1 MRKYLIGFLIV
12 LGLFLVLVYW
22 SLGETE
28 DEFRTC
34 QVLGMGD
41 VESLD
46 FREFDSVTL
55 AANTLYEASWV
66 KEFMQGEQYREAWST
81 PVTVPIA
88 YLDTLK
94 GGLTFIEEGGGK
106 QTHSLEFKDPQGIR
120 FTLRSL
126 SKDPEKLVP
135 DLARQ
140 LGLENIVIDGISAQ
154 HPYAA
159 LAVAELSE
167 TAGILHTHPQL
178 VFIPAQ
184 ESLGELNEKYGNRL
198 YYLEYESEGPV
209 DWTGIPGAIELID
222 TEDLQE
228 LKLELKD
235 SLRLD
240 REALLRARLF
250 DLIIG
255 DWDRHAKQWGWVLLK
270 GPEGYRATPVP
281 TDRDNA
287 FFDQDGILPN
297 LIANRISLPE
307 VQSFTSDIR
316 YLPGLVQ
323 EFDAYF
329 LGRASLEEF
338 KEAAGYLQSRLSDA
352 AIDGAFAVWP
362 PAVDSLDGP
371 QIRSRL
377 KSRRDSIM
385 QYAERFHEVLGDL
398 PSKPIRLSGS
408 EELELP
414 EGPDRCF
421 ECDSVPHPG
430 S

>member
-1 MRKYLIGFLIV
+1 MRKFFIGFLII
-12 LGLFLVLVYW
+12 LALFLILVYW

-28 DEFRTC
+28 EEFRTAT
-34 QVLGMGD
+34 VLGVED
-41 VESLD
+41 VASID
-46 FREFDSVTL
+46 FREFDSVTV

-66 KEFMQGEQYREAWST
+66 KEFMQGEQYREAWAT

-94 GGLTFIEEGGGK
+94 GGLAFVEEGGGK
-106 QTHSLEFKDPQGIR
+106 QTHSLEFKGPGGILY
-120 FTLRSL
+120 TLRSL

-135 DLARQ
+135 DLARY
-140 LGLENIVIDGISAQ
+140 LGLENIVIDGVSAQ

-159 LAVAELSE
+159 LVVAALSE
-167 TAGILHTHPQL
+167 AAGVLHTHPQL
-178 VFIPAQ
+178 LFLPAQ
-184 ESLGELNEKYGNRL
+184 ESLGELNEQYGNRL

-209 DWTGIPGAIELID
+209 DWTGLPGAVELID
-222 TEDLQE
+222 TDDLQE

-255 DWDRHAKQWGWVLLK
+255 DWDRHAKQWGWVLQQV
-270 GPEGYRATPVP
+270 PEGYRAVPVP

-287 FFDQDGILPN
+287 FFDQDGVLPN
-297 LIANRISLPE
+297 LIANRVSLPE
-307 VQSFTSDIR
+307 VQSFTSDIS

-323 EFDAYF
+323 DFDAYF
-329 LGRASLEEF
+329 LGRVPLEEF
-338 KEAAGYLQSRLSDA
+338 LEAARDLQSRLPDA
-352 AIDGAFAVWP
+352 SIDRAFAVWP

-377 KSRRDSIM
+377 KSRRDSLVR
-385 QYAERFHEVLGDL
+385 YAERFHEVLGGM
-398 PSKPIRLSGS
+398 PARPIRLSGS
-408 EELELP
+408 EDLNLP

-421 ECDSVPHPG
+421 ECDSQ
-430 S
+430 